1 MEPKLEA
8 SEKVEE
14 VMEPKL
20 EVIEEV
26 EKRKTFRL
34 QLKQV
39 KWET

>member
-8 SEKVEE
+8 
-14 VMEPKL
+14 
-20 EVIEEV
+20 IEEV